1 MLAVVRLFSEEVCCA
16 GQTAEAMQ
24 LGRAAAKYVS
34 NNFPEHMELKFEKVA
49 QPFMLLH
56 VNRWVA
62 PAYFQG
68 ISAGFT
74 LGRHFRREHVMSIHA
89 CRYAGR
95 AFESEGEVQEGKG
108 ALMVKGL
115 KSMWRQAPPIVRNTL
130 QGVLARII
138 MQART
143 QCDQWHNC
151 HCWTVRRAS
160 PSACAST
167 CHVIVPLTWTEIAG
181 ESK

>member
-1 MLAVVRLFSEEVCCA
+1 
-16 GQTAEAMQ
+16 
-24 LGRAAAKYVS
+24 
-34 NNFPEHMELKFEKVA
+34 MELKFEKVA

-56 VNRWVA
+56 VNRWAAFVF
-62 PAYFQG
+62 YTGNICTFHVNN
-68 ISAGFT
+68 T
-74 LGRHFRREHVMSIHA
+74 TDEHMRVYT

-138 MQART
+138 MQVCT
-143 QCDQWHNC
+143 TSNYF
-151 HCWTVRRAS
+151 
-160 PSACAST
+160 
-167 CHVIVPLTWTEIAG
+167 
-181 ESK
+181 